1 MHKLIF
7 ILFLFIPSLFFAAD
21 KTNEWEEMP
30 HSITE
35 LIEDGYSIIDKFTIG
50 PYRFYTL
57 EGKFHAI
64 FMCRVSATSN
74 KPKTQCYKERSY

>member
-7 ILFLFIPSLFFAAD
+7 ILYLFIPSLLFSAD

-50 PYRFYTL
+50 P
-57 EGKFHAI
+57 
-64 FMCRVSATSN
+64 
-74 KPKTQCYKERSY
+74 